1 MLSARNMMHKVFKSF
16 FAYYQ
21 KSSHLYRGLG
31 QHRRNFV
38 S

>member
-16 FAYYQ
+16 FAYN
-21 KSSHLYRGLG
+21 KKKFTPYRGLG